1 MQKKNQAWI
10 WVGAVI
16 VVVIVVFALVWK
28 PGSATPEG
36 PAPMRAPAGQIVAGF
51 PQQLVL
57 DSSAQVNNS
66 YSLNYASTTQ
76 YTTQVNSSSSVSAS
90 FASYQSYFNANGWTI
105 LNLSQSSPTVQG
117 LYATNATAAA
127 TVTIVTEG
135 SGSQV
140 TITYV
145 PQ

>member
-66 YSLNYASTTQ
+66 YSLN
-76 YTTQVNSSSSVSAS
+76 NECDGGCHRDDRHRGER
-90 FASYQSYFNANGWTI
+90 FAGDDNVCPAI
-105 LNLSQSSPTVQG
+105 
-117 LYATNATAAA
+117 
-127 TVTIVTEG
+127 I
-135 SGSQV
+135 
-140 TITYV
+140 
-145 PQ
+145 